1 MVTIA
6 FGSVAASSAI
16 ARGLV
21 NGMTFFDTAVGA
33 ACTSTAVASS
43 IRGSFGRG
51 RTDRGESRR
60 WGWLMDLRSR
70 ALQERSHARTHG
82 TQLVHGSSSWRLE
95 QPGAALHHGI
105 RNVSPALGIAHCPT
119 GSIRTLPRS
128 RGAGIEL
135 ADARSGGAPW
145 FPIYLFIF
153 IVFLNRYVFGL
164 YLTLVR
170 RGQIDETVDG
180 YEPTVTIVVPLFN
193 EGRSI
198 HDTIVSLVSLDYP
211 ADKLSV
217 TVVDDCSTDDSY
229 DWACQ
234 AARLYPN
241 VRVLRNPHNMGKRKG
256 INRAVRDATSE
267 IIVSVDSDVIIY
279 PTALREL
286 VARFAAPDI
295 AAVGGRVHVSNP
307 NENWLTRL
315 QTIKYY
321 FGQEHLKNLER
332 GLRSVM
338 CLSGCLT
345 AYRRHVLLEL
355 EPILEDRNI
364 LGIPIKYGEDRFLTH
379 QIVIHGYRTVM
390 TMKAMC
396 FTKAATTLRGYFNQQ
411 LRWKRSNIVDFLIGV
426 GHAWRLHPLLCL
438 QYLSMLLLLLVY
450 PFVIVTN
457 VQSGDFFELA
467 TFHLVLVGGLSV
479 VYYFAPSVRA
489 LPPWLRVHPIAFLP
503 MAVLMPVAYLLL
515 TPLGLF
521 TLDSSSW
528 ETRGHGGAAAVPPPP
543 SGAP

>member
-1 MVTIA
+1 LRNRGDRDA
-6 FGSVAASSAI
+6 QHAQAA
-16 ARGLV
+16 
-21 NGMTFFDTAVGA
+21 
-33 ACTSTAVASS
+33 
-43 IRGSFGRG
+43 
-51 RTDRGESRR
+51 
-60 WGWLMDLRSR
+60 
-70 ALQERSHARTHG
+70 
-82 TQLVHGSSSWRLE
+82 
-95 QPGAALHHGI
+95 AAL
-105 RNVSPALGIAHCPT
+105 VLL
-119 GSIRTLPRS
+119 SIS
-128 RGAGIEL
+128 
-135 ADARSGGAPW
+135 APPVET

-153 IVFLNRYVFGL
+153 IVFFNRYVFGL
-164 YLTLVR
+164 YLTIIR
-170 RGQIDETVDG
+170 RTKIDETIAG
-180 YEPTVTIVVPLFN
+180 YEPTVTVVVPLYN

-198 HDTIVSLVSLDYP
+198 YDTIKSLVRLDYP
-211 ADKLSV
+211 ADKLWV

-229 DWACQ
+229 EHACR
-234 AARLYPN
+234 AAREHGN

-256 INRAVRDATSE
+256 INHAVREATSE

-286 VARFAAPDI
+286 VARFVAPEI

-307 NENWLTRL
+307 NENWLTKL

-345 AYRRHVLLEL
+345 AYRRHVLMEL
-355 EPILEDRNI
+355 EPILENRNI
-364 LGIPIKYGEDRFLTH
+364 LGVPIKYGEDRFLTH
-379 QIVIHGYRTVM
+379 QIVKHGYRTVM

-396 FTKAATTLRGYFNQQ
+396 FTKAATTMRGYFNQQ
-411 LRWKRSNIVDFLIGV
+411 LRWKRSNIVDFIVGL
-426 GHAWRLHPLLCL
+426 GHAWTLHPLLCL

-450 PFVIVTN
+450 PFVIIMN
-457 VQSGDFFELA
+457 VQNGDFWQLA
-467 TFHLVLVGGLSV
+467 MFHVLVVGGFSM

-503 MAVLMPVAYLLL
+503 MAVLMPVAYVLL

-528 ETRGHGGAAAVPPPP
+528 ETRGHGGAPAGAVAVAA
-543 SGAP
+543 APARRGP